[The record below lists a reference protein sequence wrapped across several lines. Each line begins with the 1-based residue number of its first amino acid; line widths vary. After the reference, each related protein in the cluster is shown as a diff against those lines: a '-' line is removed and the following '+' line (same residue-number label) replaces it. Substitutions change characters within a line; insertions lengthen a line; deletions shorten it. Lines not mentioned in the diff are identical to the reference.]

1 MTCRALESEVET
13 LNAEVTR
20 LRLMVQRCVGEQE
33 RLGRE
38 IREQHS
44 REAAHT
50 GDGKA
55 DNAAQHVVP
64 QMIRIPQPDDPVA
77 VLPSLFSGMDG
88 TARLFKVLM
97 ETYPWLLPPE
107 LREAQEEL
115 ERKRGLASQES
126 RGTTPQSGQKRGVTA
141 PQKRNSPVTAPEAHA
156 MPLSSDSSDDTHP
169 SLSHQHQ
176 SNSDATRVANNRDD
190 QDAITRNEEAPPSS
204 GSVSPRPSGAFSGLG
219 STPAVLGLGRRGG
232 SVASVSPKQSPT
244 SLSFVPAPRK
254 TGGKASGSATSIL
267 SKIKRMGGSDDS
279 SDASSDK
286 DVVYAPGH
294 KRRTPLDEKERQ
306 RSSSPQSDQNSFV
319 DETMKP
325 SDDEHDF

>member
-1 MTCRALESEVET
+1 M

-38 IREQHS
+38 IRERPS
-44 REAAHT
+44 REATHG
-50 GDGKA
+50 GDGMTE
-55 DNAAQHVVP
+55 NAAQNVVP

-115 ERKRGLASQES
+115 ERKRGSAGRES
-126 RGTTPQSGQKRGVTA
+126 RGATPQSRGATA
-141 PQKRNSPVTAPEAHA
+141 PLKRIGPAAVPEAQA
-156 MPLSSDSSDDTHP
+156 VPQSSDSSDEEGTHP

-176 SNSDATRVANNRDD
+176 SNSGATRAANGRDD

-294 KRRTPLDEKERQ
+294 KRRAPLDEKERQ